1 MSKTHVSRHWWMM
14 VLRGFAGLAFG
25 LAACGWPAFTGAA
38 LMPIFGAYA
47 LVDGAVAV
55 GAGLTRRG
63 RTGRRWAFL
72 AEGLLGITIG
82 AVALVSLALTALS
95 VTYLIAAWAALTGV
109 VEIAAAT
116 QLRREID
123 DEWLL
128 ALGGFASL
136 IVGVLMALQPASGGV
151 AVVWSI
157 GWYAL
162 VFGGVLIVWGLRL
175 KGLYDRHQRETEP
188 LRPVRGPS

>member
-1 MSKTHVSRHWWMM
+1 MM

-47 LVDGAVAV
+47 LVDGAVAA

-82 AVALVSLALTALS
+82 AAAFNSPALS

-109 VEIAAAT
+109 VEIAAAS

-136 IVGVLMALQPASGGV
+136 IVGVLMALQPAASGGV

-175 KGLYDRHQRETEP
+175 KGLHDRHQRETEP
-188 LRPVRGPS
+188 MRPVRGAP